1 MCQVVAGCVKLS
13 LVSAYMRL
21 MFMMDPGARRRDLEA
36 VTESYNL
43 PEEGLKYIQWRNER
57 TVARFFYTWNMIK
70 DHFKTQLQD
79 INKVAIMAKDI
90 ISVIFH
96 CRPLSACSE
105 HLLPVW

>member
-1 MCQVVAGCVKLS
+1 MLAGCVRLS

-21 MFMMDPGARRRDLEA
+21 VFMMDPGARCRDLEA

-70 DHFKTQLQD
+70 DHFKTQMQD
-79 INKVAIMAKDI
+79 INKVVMARDI
-90 ISVIFH
+90 IS
-96 CRPLSACSE
+96 PLPFSATVS
-105 HLLPVW
+105 LFLALVTGLVGRN

>member
-21 MFMMDPGARRRDLEA
+21 VFMMDPGARRRDLEA

-43 PEEGLKYIQWRNER
+43 PKEGLKYIQWRNER

-79 INKVAIMAKDI
+79 INKVGMAKDI
-90 ISVIFH
+90 ISPL
-96 CRPLSACSE
+96 PLSATVS
-105 HLLPVW
+105 LF